1 MSKQQQP
8 ATIENTT
15 INTNTQYYSSL
26 VSFGPKQ
33 RFLGEAAKT
42 QEVSN
47 FKNTVGNLKRLVG
60 RTVADPEIQEVEQ
73 KNTPI
78 KFVDVDGQVGVQ
90 VREERHTSGWSMLS
104 QGSLGQLPW

>member
-8 ATIENTT
+8 TTIENTT

-60 RTVADPEIQEVEQ
+60 RTFNDPEIQEVE
-73 KNTPI
+73 KNLTPVEI
-78 KFVDVDGQVGVQ
+78 AEVDGQAGVKVGG
-90 VREERHTSGWSMLS
+90 EW
-104 QGSLGQLPW
+104 